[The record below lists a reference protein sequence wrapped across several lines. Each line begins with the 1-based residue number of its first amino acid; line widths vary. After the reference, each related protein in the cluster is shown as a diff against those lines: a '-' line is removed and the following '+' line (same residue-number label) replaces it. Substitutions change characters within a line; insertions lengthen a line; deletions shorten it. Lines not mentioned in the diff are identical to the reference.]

1 MSVGD
6 HGLVAAEVS
15 RLRRGAHEFLRRHAA
30 RAWEHQHD
38 GVRWDITLPP
48 DLAALPVR
56 ERFRAHAR
64 QEARRLSIAR
74 LYDLDAQI
82 TARAAGLGAA
92 IRQGRHAEAVA
103 LAGHPHV
110 AATMGIDPPAASGF
124 LRWRDPGG
132 IGYNPLG
139 APVLAC
145 HWGPAPGG
153 GTWLAW
159 WADGQAVAAGYAAQA
174 QAAGLYISAG
184 SVTRIFGPLWYDHQE
199 LLRPG
204 AGSTRHGSGIPQPRP
219 AVPDTGPL
227 GGEGGTPGL
236 VLLYTTLATWQ
247 LLACPAAVGLS
258 PQPVPAAELAADR
271 AADLRTGP
279 VTVATAAR
287 ALPAP
292 TSLRQPA
299 AADRARAPA
308 MTIFT
313 FCARTE
319 PITP

>member
-1 MSVGD
+1 MSD
-6 HGLVAAEVS
+6 HGLMAAELS

-38 GVRWDITLPP
+38 GIRWDITLPP
-48 DLAALPVR
+48 DLAALPER

-64 QEARRLSIAR
+64 QEARRLAVAQ
-74 LYDLDAQI
+74 LYHLDAET

-103 LAGHPHV
+103 LAGHPRV

-132 IGYNPLG
+132 IGYHPLG

-145 HWGPAPGG
+145 HWGPAHGG

-174 QAAGLYISAG
+174 QAAGLCISAG

-199 LLRPG
+199 LLRPV
-204 AGSTRHGSGIPQPRP
+204 AGSTRHGSGIPQPGP
-219 AVPDTGPL
+219 AVPDAGPSSA
-227 GGEGGTPGL
+227 EAGTPGV

-247 LLACPAAVGLS
+247 LLACPAAVNLS

-271 AADLRTGP
+271 AAGLRTGP

-287 ALPAP
+287 
-292 TSLRQPA
+292 
-299 AADRARAPA
+299 
-308 MTIFT
+308 
-313 FCARTE
+313 
-319 PITP
+319 TP

>member
-1 MSVGD
+1 MGD
-6 HGLVAAEVS
+6 HGLMAAEVS

-48 DLAALPVR
+48 DVAALPEH

-64 QEARRLSIAR
+64 QEARRLAVAQ
-74 LYDLDAQI
+74 LYDLDAEI
-82 TARAAGLGAA
+82 TARAAGHGAA
-92 IRQGRHAEAVA
+92 IRQGRHEEAVA
-103 LAGHPHV
+103 LAGHPRV

-132 IGYNPLG
+132 IGYHPLG

-204 AGSTRHGSGIPQPRP
+204 AASTRTTAASPNPGQRSPMPARPAPRP
-219 AVPDTGPL
+219 ARPAL
-227 GGEGGTPGL
+227 CCCTPPSRPGS
-236 VLLYTTLATWQ
+236 
-247 LLACPAAVGLS
+247 C
-258 PQPVPAAELAADR
+258 
-271 AADLRTGP
+271 
-279 VTVATAAR
+279 
-287 ALPAP
+287 
-292 TSLRQPA
+292 
-299 AADRARAPA
+299 
-308 MTIFT
+308 
-313 FCARTE
+313 
-319 PITP
+319 